1 MITAMIH
8 NTVDFTANL
17 SRAGYFFENMLQR
30 GNNIISDEGVF
41 VFEYTPAAMGA
52 EPTTSLSC
60 FVNHSEV
67 AEETIT
73 HTHAIELENSWI
85 LFYNLSTIS
94 KIALIGTG
102 TWDFMLQIE
111 DEIIFS
117 ECCEYCAAE
126 NLAENSIYK
135 VEGYNDDYRHGYL
148 DDTYPGIGF
157 FKVSDLNN
165 KMFGSD
171 KVEFKYSY
179 GRSKILRSENYL
191 KTRITFCNLTLY
203 QQNLLKYLCNCQNL
217 LINDIGYQLVSDFTE
232 VNKDPLNEIC
242 DLQADFVLTAQPVNE
257 TTNTE
262 RKQNVKPSNLF
273 VNG

>member
-8 NTVDFTANL
+8 STVDFTANL
-17 SRAGYFFENMLQR
+17 SRAGCFFENLLQR
-30 GNNIISDEGVF
+30 GCNIISDDGVL
-41 VFEYTPAAMGA
+41 VFEYTPAVMGA

-67 AEETIT
+67 AEATIT
-73 HTHAIELENSWI
+73 HAHAIELEYSWI
-85 LFYNLSTIS
+85 LFYDLSTIS

-102 TWDFMLQIE
+102 VWDFMLEI
-111 DEIIFS
+111 DGEIIFS
-117 ECCEYCAAE
+117 ECCEYCAE
-126 NLAENSIYK
+126 GELAENSIYK
-135 VEGYNDDYRHGYL
+135 VEGYNDDYTHGYL

-165 KMFGSD
+165 KVFGSD

-191 KTRITFCNLTLY
+191 KTRLTFCMLTLY

-217 LINDIGYQLVSDFTE
+217 LINDISYQLVSDFAE
-232 VNKDPLNEIC
+232 QNKDTLNEIC

-257 TTNTE
+257 PTNTE
-262 RKQNVKPSNLF
+262 RKQSVKPSNLF
-273 VNG
+273 ING